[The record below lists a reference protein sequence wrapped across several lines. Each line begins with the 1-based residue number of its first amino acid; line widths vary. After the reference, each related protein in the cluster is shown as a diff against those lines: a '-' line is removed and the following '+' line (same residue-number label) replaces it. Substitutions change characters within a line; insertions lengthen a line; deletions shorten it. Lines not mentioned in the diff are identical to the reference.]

1 MKVYREKRSWFLGK
15 VLSSTTAGPSS
26 APGAKKAAVCLLKNV
41 KRFIIQKRVAEVVMM
56 VNRISPELTYRI
68 ISWVPKD
75 KEKKREKSS
84 LLQSNPFVASEKT
97 SLPSS
102 VRHTLR
108 PGKTGVKFE
117 QAEGDWERG

>member
-1 MKVYREKRSWFLGK
+1 
-15 VLSSTTAGPSS
+15 
-26 APGAKKAAVCLLKNV
+26 
-41 KRFIIQKRVAEVVMM
+41 MM

-84 LLQSNPFVASEKT
+84 LFQSNPFIASEKT

-108 PGKTGVKFE
+108 PGKTGVRFE
-117 QAEGDWERG
+117 PAEGDWELG

>member
-15 VLSSTTAGPSS
+15 VLSSTTAGPPS

-56 VNRISPELTYRI
+56 VNRTSPELTYRI

-75 KEKKREKSS
+75 KEKRRKSS
-84 LLQSNPFVASEKT
+84 LLQSNPFIASEKT

-102 VRHTLR
+102 VTHTLR
-108 PGKTGVKFE
+108 PGRTGVRFE
-117 QAEGDWERG
+117 PAEGDWELG